1 MRRLAIRKP
10 RGRSTL
16 RESFSV
22 AEPLGG
28 HRSDDTAGPD
38 WDAVSDAV
46 SDAYFPHRLRPLAA
60 SAPASSPAVS
70 ALHLGPLRIVRINWG
85 ADVSVG
91 SEHPGAIGINIP
103 LRGELETVIDGR
115 VVVSTMGFAT
125 VNPADTPVEITRW
138 PGKCT
143 VLGVKI
149 DRDFVQR
156 ELWRVTGRPDAVI
169 PDQIDLQRP
178 ASASWFRLLTSIAD
192 QPVEGTILT
201 NPHVAQGLATS
212 LTDGFLLAAIP
223 DETEDRYA
231 VRPRIVTR
239 VIDAIH
245 AEPDRS
251 WTAAEMAQ
259 VAGVSVRR
267 LQEGFRLYLGK
278 TPRECLTEI
287 RLAGVRTELASGSAH
302 SVTDVALKWGF
313 THFGRF
319 AAAFRQR
326 YGVPPSSLLH

>member
-1 MRRLAIRKP
+1 
-10 RGRSTL
+10 L
-16 RESFSV
+16 RESFSGTASGGEQPRGDV
-22 AEPLGG
+22 A
-28 HRSDDTAGPD
+28 HPD
-38 WDAVSDAV
+38 WDVVSHAV
-46 SDAYFPHRLRPLAA
+46 SDAYFPHELVPLAA
-60 SAPASSPAVS
+60 SRPAMSPGIS

-85 ADVSVG
+85 ADVSVR

-103 LRGELETVIDGR
+103 LRGELETRIKGR
-115 VVVSTMGFAT
+115 LVVSTRGFAT
-125 VNPADTPVEITRW
+125 VNPPDTPADITRW
-138 PGKCT
+138 PRACT
-143 VLGVKI
+143 ILGVKI

-156 ELWRVTGRPDAVI
+156 EVWRVTGRPDATI
-169 PDQIDLQRP
+169 PDQIDLRRP
-178 ASASWFRLLTSIAD
+178 AAASWFRLLTSIAD
-192 QPVEGTILT
+192 QPVDDALVT
-201 NPHVAQGLATS
+201 NTLVAQGLATS

-223 DETEDRYA
+223 NETEDRYA
-231 VRPRIVTR
+231 IRPRIVAR

-245 AEPDRS
+245 AEPDRP
-251 WTAAEMAQ
+251 WTAAEMAD

-267 LQEGFRLYLGK
+267 LQEGFRLSLGR

-287 RLAGVRTELASGSAH
+287 RLAGVRTELASGAAC

>member
-1 MRRLAIRKP
+1 M
-10 RGRSTL
+10 
-16 RESFSV
+16 
-22 AEPLGG
+22 
-28 HRSDDTAGPD
+28 
-38 WDAVSDAV
+38 
-46 SDAYFPHRLRPLAA
+46 SDAYFPHRLQPLAA
-60 SAPASSPAVS
+60 SDRAESPGVS

-85 ADVSVG
+85 ADVSVH

-103 LRGELETVIDGR
+103 LRGELETRIAGR
-115 VVVSTMGFAT
+115 LVVSTQGFAT
-125 VNPADTPVEITRW
+125 VNPADTPTDITRW
-138 PGKCT
+138 PQVCT

-156 ELWRVTGRPDAVI
+156 EMWRVTGRPDAVI
-169 PDQIDLQRP
+169 PDQIDLRTP
-178 ASASWFRLLTSIAD
+178 AAASWFRLLTSIAE
-192 QPVEGTILT
+192 QPVDDTLLA

-223 DETEDRYA
+223 NETEERHA
-231 VRPRIVTR
+231 ARPRIVTR
-239 VIDAIH
+239 VIEAIH
-245 AEPDRS
+245 AEPDRP

-287 RLAGVRTELASGSAH
+287 RLAGVRTELSSGSAC
-302 SVTDVALKWGF
+302 SVTDVAVKWGF

>member
-1 MRRLAIRKP
+1 MRERFSGAGSSVEQP
-10 RGRSTL
+10 GADVARS
-16 RESFSV
+16 
-22 AEPLGG
+22 
-28 HRSDDTAGPD
+28 D
-38 WDAVSDAV
+38 WDAVSHAV
-46 SDAYFPHRLRPLAA
+46 SNAYFPHKLVP
-60 SAPASSPAVS
+60 PAGSSPVISPAVS

-85 ADVSVG
+85 ADVSVQT
-91 SEHPGAIGINIP
+91 EHPGAIGINIP
-103 LRGELETVIDGR
+103 LRGTLETRIGGR
-115 VVVSTMGFAT
+115 LVVSARGFAT
-125 VNPADTPVEITRW
+125 VNPPDTPADITRW
-138 PGKCT
+138 PRACT
-143 VLGVKI
+143 ILGVKI

-156 ELWRVTGRPDAVI
+156 ELWRVTRRPDAVI
-169 PDQIDLQRP
+169 PDQIDFTWP
-178 ASASWFRLLTSIAD
+178 AAASWFRLLTSIAD
-192 QPVEGTILT
+192 QQVDDALLT

-223 DETEDRYA
+223 HETDDRYA

-245 AEPDRS
+245 AMPDRP
-251 WTAAEMAQ
+251 WTAAEMADA
-259 VAGVSVRR
+259 AGVSVRR
-267 LQEGFRLYLGK
+267 LQEGFRIYLGK

-287 RLAGVRTELASGSAH
+287 RLAGVRTELASGSAR